1 MDQRSRNLTTIA
13 FAVGLALSIAACDS
27 PEQGAPTTAGP
38 TQTQM
43 APGATPGTSPG
54 TTPGAAAPGEGGAGG
69 SPAAGGELN
78 ASAALLTA
86 LAAVRGGDAIDLDF
100 RPGSQA
106 WRVDVIGADTE
117 YRLLVSPDGSEVL
130 EQHARAA
137 DPEHRSE
144 LQQARIPMSEAIT
157 IGQQQAGGE
166 ISEVS
171 LDDENGKIVW
181 KVEVISTDGQRT
193 EVLVDAVS
201 GEAVK

>member
-1 MDQRSRNLTTIA
+1 MTTVA
-13 FAVGLALSIAACDS
+13 FALGLALSMAACDS

-43 APGATPGTSPG
+43 APSAT
-54 TTPGAAAPGEGGAGG
+54 PGEGGAGG
-69 SPAAGGELN
+69 SPAAVGELN

-130 EQHARAA
+130 EQHPRAA

-144 LQQARIPMSEAIT
+144 LQQAKIPMSEAIT
-157 IGQQQAGGE
+157 TGQQQAGGE

-201 GEAVK
+201 GEALK

>member
-13 FAVGLALSIAACDS
+13 FAVGLALSMAACDS

-54 TTPGAAAPGEGGAGG
+54 TTPGAAAPGEGG

-86 LAAVRGGDAIDLDF
+86 LAAVRGSDAIELDF

-130 EQHARAA
+130 EQHPRAA

-171 LDDENGKIVW
+171 LDDEDGKVVW

>member
-13 FAVGLALSIAACDS
+13 FAVGLALSMAACDS

-43 APGATPGTSPG
+43 APSATPGTSPG
-54 TTPGAAAPGEGGAGG
+54 TTPGAAAPGEGG
-69 SPAAGGELN
+69 SPAAGGEPN

-86 LAAVRGGDAIDLDF
+86 LAAVRGSDAIELDF

-106 WRVDVIGADTE
+106 WRVDVIGADTD

-130 EQHARAA
+130 EEHSRAA

-144 LQQARIPMSEAIT
+144 LQQAKIPMSEAIT
-157 IGQQQAGGE
+157 IGQQQAGGQ

-193 EVLVDAVS
+193 EVLIDAVS